1 MAASYLPSILVPLVG
16 VWLVRPKR
24 ILIRK
29 EPAFVFL

>member
-16 VWLVRPKR
+16 VR